1 MTNAEKIQTIL
12 RHEFIE
18 WQQMSRE
25 RLLELM
31 TEDRRYFLETE
42 ADQGNEEYLDE
53 LLEEIN
59 IPKVWATAI
68 DTTSTESEA

>member
-18 WQQMSRE
+18 WQQMSKE

-31 TEDRRYFLETE
+31 TEDRRFFLETE

-59 IPKVWATAI
+59 IPEVWGQSI
-68 DTTSTESEA
+68 RG

>member
-18 WQQMSRE
+18 WQKMSRD
-25 RLLELM
+25 RLLEILA
-31 TEDRRYFLETE
+31 EDRRFFLETE
-42 ADQGNEEYLDE
+42 ADQGNGEYLDE

-59 IPKVWATAI
+59 IPEVWATAI
-68 DTTSTESEA
+68 PTTSAESEA

>member
-18 WQQMSRE
+18 WQKMSKE
-25 RLLELM
+25 QLLEM
-31 TEDRRYFLETE
+31 ATIDRRHFLETE

-59 IPKVWATAI
+59 IPLVWATAI
-68 DTTSTESEA
+68 STTESEA

>member
-18 WQQMSRE
+18 WQKMSKE

-31 TEDRRYFLETE
+31 TEDRRFFLETE

-59 IPKVWATAI
+59 IPEVWATALP
-68 DTTSTESEA
+68 TTSTESEA

>member
-18 WQQMSRE
+18 WQKMSKD

-31 TEDRRYFLETE
+31 AENRRFFLETE

-59 IPKVWATAI
+59 IPEVWATVI
-68 DTTSTESEA
+68 PTTSTDSEA

>member
-18 WQQMSRE
+18 WQQMTKE
-25 RLLELM
+25 QLLEM
-31 TEDRRYFLETE
+31 ATIDRRHFLETE
-42 ADQGNEEYLDE
+42 VDQGNEEYLDE

-59 IPKVWATAI
+59 IPEVWATAI
-68 DTTSTESEA
+68 STTESGV

>member
-18 WQQMSRE
+18 WQQMSKE

-42 ADQGNEEYLDE
+42 ADQGNEEYLNE

-59 IPKVWATAI
+59 IPEVWGRALRG
-68 DTTSTESEA
+68 